1 MIRVLFFASLREA
14 VGMDAWTYSPD
25 AAASPL
31 GLGSLLGA
39 LKRVL
44 GPDGYAAITSENV
57 RIAVN
62 QEFVDGTARVDL
74 ISGDEV
80 AFLPPVTGG

>member
-14 VGMDAWTYSPD
+14 VGMDAWTYPLD
-25 AAASPL
+25 AAGSPL
-31 GLGSLLGA
+31 RLSALLA
-39 LKRVL
+39 AMKPAL
-44 GPDGYAAITSENV
+44 GPDRYAALTAENV

-62 QEFVDGTARVDL
+62 QEFVEGTARIDL
-74 ISGDEV
+74 KAGDEV